1 MEGQSTTLMTVLH
14 KSQDVSQVALSGNE
28 RSTQEF
34 SPGNASS
41 WVHRSLGDSWSLAL
55 VEGHQVHSSQHY
67 QHMDSAQLDPAQ
79 IQHRC
84 NITYLSFTSPSSL
97 LHVMSTFLPTM
108 LCNEEAS
115 WGALW
120 EVLCGALWE
129 VSDVSTS
136 QTSLLL
142 FLQPTY
148 ITMTTFLCYDCT

>member
-1 MEGQSTTLMTVLH
+1 MTVLH

-41 WVHRSLGDSWSLAL
+41 WLHRSLGDSWSLAL

-97 LHVMSTFLPTM
+97 LHLSSM
-108 LCNEEAS
+108 LCQHS
-115 WGALW
+115 SPLCYVMRKLRGVPYGKFYG
-120 EVLCGALWE
+120 VLCGKFLMFLHRRLLCCYFY
-129 VSDVSTS
+129 
-136 QTSLLL
+136 SLL
-142 FLQPTY
+142 T
-148 ITMTTFLCYDCT
+148 